1 MAQPTPAQQSAQQ
14 ATTMSAT
21 DAAVAAVLALYAT
34 LNAAL
39 LIEFGK
45 VIAATTAI
53 TPVGLLAMQAA
64 LTRITRQHVTAVG
77 QRVGPLLTHA
87 FRTAYVD
94 GIEEATAR
102 YRAGG
107 GSGHPNAAAGIMSAI
122 WKSHAEQSVEVIRA
136 SLVDDLRVVHANVLR
151 APDDLYRAVVARTS
165 ALVVGDT
172 GTTIQEA
179 IGAGW
184 AEFVE
189 RGITGYTDRTGR
201 RWPISTYTEMA
212 VRTAGM
218 RAFNEAYQAQLKSLG
233 VHLFTVPDDN
243 HPCPLCWPWQNRILS
258 DQPDDRPW
266 VKGTVADARAAGLF
280 HPQCRHVLMPYFE
293 GRSMLAAHPKE
304 WGPEQQAAYDATQR
318 LRGLERRAR
327 AHAAVVAH
335 ATDPVS
341 EARAK
346 ANLTR
351 TRAAIREH
359 VEAHDLVRRR
369 QRERPRAN

>member
-1 MAQPTPAQQSAQQ
+1 MAEPTPAQLSAQQ
-14 ATTMSAT
+14 AGTMSAT

-53 TPVGLLAMQAA
+53 TPVGLLALQAA
-64 LTRITRQHVTAVG
+64 LTRITRQHVAAVG

-94 GIEEATAR
+94 GIETATR
-102 YRAGG
+102 NYRGG
-107 GSGHPNAAAGIMSAI
+107 GGDGHPNAAAGIMSSV
-122 WKSHAEQSVEVIRA
+122 WKTHAEQSVEVIQA

-151 APDDLYRAVVARTS
+151 APDDLYRAVVARTTML
-165 ALVVGDT
+165 AVGDT
-172 GTTIQEA
+172 GTTVQEA

-184 AEFVE
+184 ADFVE
-189 RGITGYTDRTGR
+189 RGITGYTDRAGR

-212 VRTAGM
+212 VRTAGI
-218 RAFNEAYQAQLKSLG
+218 RAFNEAYQSQLKSLG
-233 VHLFTVPDDN
+233 VRLYMVPDDG
-243 HPCPLCWPWQNRILS
+243 HPCPLCWPWQNRIIS

-266 VKGTVADARAAGLF
+266 VRGTVADARAAGLF
-280 HPQCRHVLMPYFE
+280 HPNCRHVLMPYFE
-293 GRSMLAAHPKE
+293 DRSLLPGHPKE

-318 LRGLERRAR
+318 LRDLERRAR
-327 AHAAVVAH
+327 AQAAVLAH
-335 ATDPVS
+335 ATDPATAV
-341 EARAK
+341 RAK

-359 VEAHDLVRRR
+359 VEANGLVRRR
-369 QRERPRAN
+369 HREVPRTS